1 MTTSPALLEA
11 LVTRLLT
18 EGAPLH
24 ENPHHRRLLKTFLT
38 VQHLD
43 EHILDLV
50 GSDTLAFDEP
60 VDLTD
65 LLLARLHAGD
75 ELRALLSS
83 ACCCTPT
90 TADGAPADTAQ
101 APDPGR
107 TEPSDSIVEACLKV
121 FADRGRPD
129 AMASTDLV
137 TALQHLPGVAED
149 RRRYADLTPARL
161 ANLLSRYEIAPRDVT
176 LPDGRRRKSYRRAAL
191 QAAGRERRC

>member
-18 EGAPLH
+18 EGAPLQ
-24 ENPHHRRLLKTFLT
+24 ENPHHRRLLETFLT
-38 VQHLD
+38 IQHID
-43 EHILDLV
+43 EHILDV
-50 GSDTLAFDEP
+50 VDGGARAFDEL
-60 VDLTD
+60 VDLTE
-65 LLLARLHAGD
+65 LLLARLQAGG

-90 TADGAPADTAQ
+90 TADGAPADTAE
-101 APDPGR
+101 APDPRR
-107 TEPSDSIVEACLKV
+107 TESSDSIVEACLKV
-121 FADRGRPD
+121 FADRGGPD

-137 TALQHLPGVAED
+137 AALQHLPGVAEN
-149 RRRYADLTPARL
+149 RWRYADLTPIRL

-176 LPDGRRRKSYRRAAL
+176 LSDGRRRKSYRRAAL